1 MAYTVDTLVRV
12 ASAGGSLVVGGNY
25 LVDSLVRIAEAMKGK
40 GGRLTICNTGLLAD
54 SMVRIAAAA
63 PGQVTFNVV

>member
-1 MAYTVDTLVRV
+1 MAYTVDTLVKV
-12 ASAGGSLVVGGNY
+12 ASAGGSLVVGDNY
-25 LVDSLVRIAEAMKGK
+25 LVDSLVRIAGAMKGK

-54 SMVRIAAAA
+54 SMIRIVAAA